1 MEKFHEQDQRKSFA
15 CEKSMLVKNFLHHG
29 CIFVCG
35 KNLFDQGKILA
46 YGTRKNFDLWKNL
59 NFLKI
64 YLINL
69 KKLFH
74 YKKTIG
80 PNLLKMKLYKYANAG
95 VENIK
100 IYISKSRTKT

>member
-1 MEKFHEQDQRKSFA
+1 MNKIKENPLLVK
-15 CEKSMLVKNFLHHG
+15 KSMLVKNFLHHG

>member
-1 MEKFHEQDQRKSFA
+1 MNKIKENPLLVK
-15 CEKSMLVKNFLHHG
+15 KSMLVKNFLHHG

-35 KNLFDQGKILA
+35 KNLFDQRKILA
-46 YGTRKNFDLWKNL
+46 YGTRKNFGLWKNV

-69 KKLFH
+69 KKLFN
-74 YKKTIG
+74 YKKVIG
-80 PNLLKMKLYKYANAG
+80 PNLLKMKLYKKVNASF
-95 VENIK
+95 ENIK